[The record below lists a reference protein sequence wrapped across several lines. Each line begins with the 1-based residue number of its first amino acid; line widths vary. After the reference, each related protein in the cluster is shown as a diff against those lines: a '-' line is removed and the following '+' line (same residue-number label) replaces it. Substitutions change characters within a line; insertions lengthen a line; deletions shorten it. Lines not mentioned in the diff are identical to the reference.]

1 MNRVLRSCLRDPIPE
16 IGEAAS
22 YLNEAVTAHLEGD
35 SQRASELIR
44 RADIPAIRKSST

>member
-1 MNRVLRSCLRDPIPE
+1 MNRELRTCLRDPIPE
-16 IGEAAS
+16 VGEAAN

-44 RADIPAIRKSST
+44 REDIPAIRESST